1 MKILFIGADNFW
13 AEGVRHILE
22 DMYAESV
29 KLVSVQNACDYV
41 SQNNISFD
49 KYSFVFID
57 IMSCVP
63 WISGNLYSI
72 LNNGIEKI
80 VFIQPLNSFSINV
93 HSNLISKSIMISKH
107 VAIETLKVKLMTPCA
122 LEENNLTRSNY
133 QQSTFRHS
141 RAITNADELEVI
153 RMMSSGNKIKDIA
166 MRMNKSDKSIYHLIS
181 KIRLRMGFK
190 SKHEFL
196 FFLSTFKFYEN

>member
-29 KLVSVQNACDYV
+29 KLVSVQTACDYV
-41 SQNNISFD
+41 SQNNIPFE

-63 WISGNLYSI
+63 TIYENLYSI
-72 LNNGIEKI
+72 LNKEIEKI
-80 VFIQPLNSFSINV
+80 VFIQPLNSVSINV

-107 VAIETLKVKLMTPCA
+107 VAIETLKIKLMTPCA
-122 LEENNLTRSNY
+122 FEENNLTRSHY
-133 QQSTFRHS
+133 HQSNFRQS

-153 RMMSSGNKIKDIA
+153 RMMSSGDKIKDIA
-166 MRMNKSDKSIYHLIS
+166 MRMNKSDKAIYHLIS